1 MTESKRVLRRSLGSD
16 LAHIDVHVIQPHE
29 YDEIPELTDIAAIAI
44 PLRSAYNPIYAC
56 RTRSSWS
63 SDSPLPAI
71 TMRPFSST

>member
-1 MTESKRVLRRSLGSD
+1 MACHGTGLANPDGRSPGEG
-16 LAHIDVHVIQPHE
+16 AAEMKPNPTPC
-29 YDEIPELTDIAAIAI
+29 PEIAAIAI